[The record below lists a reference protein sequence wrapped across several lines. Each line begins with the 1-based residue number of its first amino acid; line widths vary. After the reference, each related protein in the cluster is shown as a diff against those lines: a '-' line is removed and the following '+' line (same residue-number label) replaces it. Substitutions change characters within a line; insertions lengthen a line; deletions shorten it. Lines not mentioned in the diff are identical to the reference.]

1 MGCGMWDMRCE
12 IFLLSLEKFNPME
25 KSIKGT
31 KTEQNLLKA
40 FAGESQAKNR
50 YTFFAKQAR
59 KDGYEQI
66 AAFFE
71 ETALNEE
78 EHGKLFFRS
87 LEGGPVEITATYPAG
102 IIGTTVENLKAAAD
116 GENEE
121 WTSLYSQFSSI
132 AAEEGFPKVA
142 MLFKLIT
149 KIEADHEKRFRT
161 LLQNLVENKVF
172 EKGEK
177 VFWICRKCGHV
188 HYGNKALDH
197 CPVCNH
203 PMSYFELRAENY

>member
-1 MGCGMWDMRCE
+1 
-12 IFLLSLEKFNPME
+12 ME

-31 KTEQNLLKA
+31 QTEKNLLKA

-66 AAFFE
+66 AALFE

-78 EHGKLFFRS
+78 EHGKLFFKS

-102 IIGTTVENLKAAAD
+102 KIGTTAENLAAAAA
-116 GENEE
+116 GEHEE
-121 WTSLYSQFSSI
+121 WTELYPEFSRI
-132 AAEEGFPKVA
+132 AGEEGFPKVA
-142 MLFKLIT
+142 LLFKLIA
-149 KIEADHEKRFRT
+149 KIEESHDKRYST
-161 LLQNLVENKVF
+161 LLKNLEENKVF

-177 VFWICRKCGHV
+177 VFWICRKCGHI
-188 HYGNKALDH
+188 HFGNKALNV
-197 CPVCNH
+197 CPVCAH
-203 PMSYFELRAENY
+203 PLSYFEVKAENY

>member
-1 MGCGMWDMRCE
+1 
-12 IFLLSLEKFNPME
+12 ME

-31 KTEQNLLKA
+31 QTEKNLLKA

-66 AAFFE
+66 AALFE

-78 EHGKLFFRS
+78 EHGKLFFKC

-102 IIGTTVENLKAAAD
+102 MIGTTAENLNAAAG
-116 GENEE
+116 GEYEE
-121 WTSLYSQFSSI
+121 WTDLYPEFSRI

-142 MLFKLIT
+142 ILFKLIA
-149 KIEADHEKRFRT
+149 KIEADHEKRFRK
-161 LLQNLVENKVF
+161 LLKNLEVNQVF

-177 VFWICRKCGHV
+177 VFWFCRKCGYV
-188 HYGNKALDH
+188 HFGTKALNN

-203 PMSYFELRAENY
+203 PTSYFEVKSENY

>member
-1 MGCGMWDMRCE
+1 
-12 IFLLSLEKFNPME
+12 ME
-25 KSIKGT
+25 KSIKET
-31 KTEQNLLKA
+31 RTEKNLLKA

-50 YTFFAKQAR
+50 YTFFAKQAQ

-66 AAFFE
+66 AALFA

-78 EHGKLFFRS
+78 EHGKLFFKC

-102 IIGTTVENLKAAAD
+102 KIGTTAENLAAAAA
-116 GENEE
+116 GEHEE
-121 WTSLYSQFSSI
+121 WTELYPEFSRI

-149 KIEADHEKRFRT
+149 NIETDHEKRFLK
-161 LLQNLVENKVF
+161 LLKNLEENQVF

-188 HYGNKALDH
+188 HFGTKALNN
-197 CPVCNH
+197 CPVCSH
-203 PMSYFELRAENY
+203 PMSYFELKKENY

>member
-1 MGCGMWDMRCE
+1 
-12 IFLLSLEKFNPME
+12 ME
-25 KSIKGT
+25 KSIKET
-31 KTEQNLLKA
+31 RTEKNLLKA

-50 YTFFAKQAR
+50 YTFFAKQAQ

-66 AAFFE
+66 AALFA

-78 EHGKLFFRS
+78 EHGKLFFKC

-102 IIGTTVENLKAAAD
+102 KIGTTAENLAAAAA
-116 GENEE
+116 GEHEE
-121 WTSLYSQFSSI
+121 WTELYPESSRI

-149 KIEADHEKRFRT
+149 NIETDHEKRFLK
-161 LLQNLVENKVF
+161 LLKNLEENQVF

-188 HYGNKALDH
+188 HFGTKALNN
-197 CPVCNH
+197 CPVCSH
-203 PMSYFELRAENY
+203 PMSYFELKKENY